1 MAETDQPTA
10 QGATDEPVQIPTVS
24 IRAQYI
30 KDLSFENPGRL
41 GDRDQQNAQPNIDLG
56 IDVGAVQHPTLPNMY
71 EVSLKFSAEARAGE
85 TVLFILEL
93 DYSGIFEFQV
103 DDPLMK
109 ERIVF
114 IECPRM
120 LFPFARRVVA
130 DVSRD
135 GGFPPLMIDPVD
147 FIALYQQQKARQAS
161 AQNGESN
168 SLAAGA

>member
-1 MAETDQPTA
+1 
-10 QGATDEPVQIPTVS
+10 
-24 IRAQYI
+24 
-30 KDLSFENPGRL
+30 
-41 GDRDQQNAQPNIDLG
+41 
-56 IDVGAVQHPTLPNMY
+56 
-71 EVSLKFSAEARAGE
+71 
-85 TVLFILEL
+85 VLFILEL